1 MKTDNTQHLS
11 EDQLIMAVV
20 DAADLPDTARN
31 HLSGCRECLKS
42 KMNFEL
48 ELQQLGQKAEQFA
61 PKPQRRIMLPAAP
74 DKNRIRNLFEW
85 PKLAAAA
92 ATVAAVF
99 ILVWGTNWVR
109 NTAGLGSANMTAA
122 MLEAEQLMT
131 EVNTLVD
138 NALPPFYVEI
148 SGAENSSSDED
159 FYRFLIPN
167 TEEDAF
173 TSDRGKKGNVLC

>member
-1 MKTDNTQHLS
+1 MKSDNTHHLS
-11 EDQLIMAVV
+11 EDQLIRAVV
-20 DAADLPDTARN
+20 DVADLPDAVQD
-31 HLSGCRECLKS
+31 HLSGCRECLDG
-42 KMNFEL
+42 KMSFEL
-48 ELQQLGQKAEQFA
+48 ELKQLGQKAERFA
-61 PKPQRRIMLPAAP
+61 PQPQRRIMLPAAP
-74 DKNRIRNLFEW
+74 DKNWIRNLFEW

-99 ILVWGTNWVR
+99 FLVWGTNMVR
-109 NTAGLGSANMTAA
+109 NTAGPGSGDMTAA
-122 MLEAEQLMT
+122 LVEAEQLMT

>member
-1 MKTDNTQHLS
+1 MKSDNTQHLS
-11 EDQLIMAVV
+11 EDQLIRAVV
-20 DAADLPDTARN
+20 DAADLPDAARN
-31 HLSGCRECLKS
+31 HLSGCRECLNS
-42 KMNFEL
+42 KTSFEL
-48 ELQQLGQKAEQFA
+48 DLQHLGQKAEQFA
-61 PKPQRRIMLPAAP
+61 PKPQRRLILPAAP

-99 ILVWGTNWVR
+99 ILVWGTHMVR
-109 NTAGLGSANMTAA
+109 NTAGPGPGNLTAA

-148 SGAENSSSDED
+148 SSPENSSSDED

-167 TEEDAF
+167 TEDDAF
-173 TSDRGKKGNVLC
+173 TSDRGKKGNELC